1 MFFSNDM
8 KELVGLFLKHEVE
21 FAVCGGFAVA
31 YYGYV
36 RATMD
41 FDLLVAP
48 DEENA
53 RKVMAALRDFGFGGA
68 GITEA
73 AFRSTGTAITSRDV
87 SAS

>member
-41 FDLLVAP
+41 FDLLVLTDHFDIGHSDRHP
-48 DEENA
+48 FFSFD
-53 RKVMAALRDFGFGGA
+53 
-68 GITEA
+68 
-73 AFRSTGTAITSRDV
+73 S
-87 SAS
+87 